1 MHVNKQ
7 NYYWKVYR
15 TTFLRTAKKSF
26 VVKLSELQMHVL
38 QVNLLL
44 RSY

>member
-1 MHVNKQ
+1 MLVNRR
-7 NYYWKVYR
+7 NSYWKVDS
-15 TTFLRTAKKSF
+15 TTFVRTANKSV

-44 RSY
+44 RS